1 VATDLELST
10 SRLYKLNLS
19 LSLEH
24 HDSDVAVWPG
34 SRPEPGGQ
42 PGLAGRHAMS
52 LWQKLRRGV
61 RNEHWMLDEG
71 VRVGS
76 STLIIESGTT
86 GMTAAA
92 RPMPGPVASGLT
104 PSLCGFKSRLP
115 VKTRMIYS
123 TAVTEPQLS
132 GSGRPRA
139 TDQTESEDRPG
150 VGGAEN

>member
-92 RPMPGPVASGLT
+92 AADARASGKWPDSEPVRIQVTVASEDSNDLFDCGHGTAAIGLGQA
-104 PSLCGFKSRLP
+104 PSH
-115 VKTRMIYS
+115 
-123 TAVTEPQLS
+123 
-132 GSGRPRA
+132 RP
-139 TDQTESEDRPG
+139 
-150 VGGAEN
+150 N